1 MTRLNDAVP
10 FAEKPQDQR
19 WRALMAAAQDGDQT
33 AYAALLRDLL
43 PYVRGMARRQFR
55 QSEEAEDA
63 VQDILLTLHTVR
75 HSYDPARPFRPWI
88 ATIARRRIADRM
100 VRLGRRAAHEMLSA
114 LDDDET
120 FSVPAANTNIET
132 AIEAREAA
140 AAVADLP
147 PGQRQAF
154 ELLKMQ
160 GLSLNEASAAT
171 GLSVTALKVATHR
184 AVLALRRRLGS

>member
-1 MTRLNDAVP
+1 MTDSAP
-10 FAEKPQDQR
+10 FAETPQDQQ
-19 WRALMAAAQDGDQT
+19 WRRLMAAAQNGDQV

-43 PYVRGMARRQFR
+43 PYLRAMARRRFR
-55 QSEEAEDA
+55 QAEEAEDA

-88 ATIARRRIADRM
+88 VTIARRRIADRM
-100 VRLGRRAAHEMLSA
+100 VRLGRRAANEMLSA

-120 FSVPAANTNIET
+120 FSVPVTNSDMDT
-132 AIEAREAA
+132 TVQAREAV

-154 ELLKMQ
+154 ELLKVQ

-184 AVLALRRRLGS
+184 AVLALRRRLGN

>member
-1 MTRLNDAVP
+1 
-10 FAEKPQDQR
+10 
-19 WRALMAAAQDGDQT
+19 MAAAQNGDQV

-43 PYVRGMARRQFR
+43 PYLRAMARRRFR
-55 QSEEAEDA
+55 QAEEAEDA

-88 ATIARRRIADRM
+88 VTIARRRIADRM
-100 VRLGRRAAHEMLSA
+100 VRLGRRAANEMLSA

-120 FSVPAANTNIET
+120 FSVPVTNSDMET
-132 AIEAREAA
+132 TVQAREAV

-154 ELLKMQ
+154 ELLKVQ

-184 AVLALRRRLGS
+184 AVLALRRRLGN